1 MNDNI
6 LKEYIRLYG
15 SLFQDAK
22 IAGEKDFINF
32 ITKVNMHLTGSQRQ
46 VIMMQI
52 IDFINNK

>member
-1 MNDNI
+1 MNDND
-6 LKEYIRLYG
+6 LKEYIKLYR

>member
-1 MNDNI
+1 MNDND
-6 LKEYIRLYG
+6 LKKYIKLYR

-32 ITKVNMHLTGSQRQ
+32 TTKVNIHLTGSQRQ

-52 IDFINNK
+52 IDFLNNK